1 MIFDFWFTIKGL
13 KTIIDP
19 QCKEKYM
26 DGKPQVL
33 FSEAVKHS
41 MNNKIS
47 LSIYNHNLKLS
58 NNNEFYVSAYIGL
71 CGFIDFLN
79 DDANDQEN

>member
-1 MIFDFWFTIKGL
+1 MNFDFWFTIKGL

-33 FSEAVKHS
+33 FSEEVKHS

-47 LSIYNHNLKLS
+47 LSIYNHNLKFS
-58 NNNEFYVSAYIGL
+58 NNNEFFVSAYIGL

>member
-13 KTIIDP
+13 KIIIDP
-19 QCKEKYM
+19 QWKEKYM

-33 FSEAVKHS
+33 FSEEVKHS

-47 LSIYNHNLKLS
+47 LSIYNHNLKFS
-58 NNNEFYVSAYIGL
+58 NNNEFFVSAYIGL

>member
-41 MNNKIS
+41 KNNKIS
-47 LSIYNHNLKLS
+47 LSIYNHNLKFS

>member
-13 KTIIDP
+13 KIIIDP

-33 FSEAVKHS
+33 FSEAIKHS